1 MQRGD
6 LWWATLPP
14 PTGSG
19 PGGRRPV
26 IVIQADSFTQ
36 SRLRTVIVVIVSSN
50 LALVNAPGNVPL
62 PMPLSGL
69 NRDSVANVS
78 QLITV
83 DKSLL
88 TEFISAL
95 PETLIGKIE
104 EGMRLVLGL

>member
-50 LALVNAPGNVPL
+50 LALVKLLAMFPFLCFL
-62 PMPLSGL
+62 P
-69 NRDSVANVS
+69 A
-78 QLITV
+78 
-83 DKSLL
+83 
-88 TEFISAL
+88 
-95 PETLIGKIE
+95 
-104 EGMRLVLGL
+104 

>member
-1 MQRGD
+1 M
-6 LWWATLPP
+6 LP
-14 PTGSG
+14 
-19 PGGRRPV
+19 
-26 IVIQADSFTQ
+26 
-36 SRLRTVIVVIVSSN
+36 
-50 LALVNAPGNVPL
+50 
-62 PMPLSGL
+62 SGL

-104 EGMRLVLGL
+104 EGTRLVLGL